1 MILCLTL
8 GSFNRWKPVSLW
20 TVHSFYHEER
30 FAPVWLRDAKIP
42 MSFCKPCQ
50 TDEEKKK
57 KPHQKASF
65 AGGNQ
70 RRVVL
75 NKSKGN
81 FKGQQ

>member
-50 TDEEKKK
+50 TDEEKKNPPESFLCWW
-57 KPHQKASF
+57 KPKE
-65 AGGNQ
+65 GC
-70 RRVVL
+70 
-75 NKSKGN
+75 
-81 FKGQQ
+81 FK